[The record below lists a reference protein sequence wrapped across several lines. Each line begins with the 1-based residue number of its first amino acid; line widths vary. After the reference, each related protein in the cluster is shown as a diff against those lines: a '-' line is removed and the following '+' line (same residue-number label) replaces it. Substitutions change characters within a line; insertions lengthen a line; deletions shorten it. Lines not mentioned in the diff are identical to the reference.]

1 METILVAVIFSI
13 PGIISNRILFRVF
26 PKSIG
31 ERTEYEKTITAIIDS
46 IFVLILNIV
55 VLNLFLNKDIKTF
68 ENLLTRLSYMSFF
81 IKYSVLT
88 LFNCFILSAIKR
100 FLYNPLVLKVINL
113 YKNNKGGIQENIW
126 PSAWEYIFENPEIS
140 KKDMYITIEKNGEVI
155 TAGLVDVYPP
165 PNQKNRDILL
175 RDTQGFKLYLDND
188 KNIPEDKRLLD
199 IIKYEYYDFNNDL
212 LIKIYDNT
220 KLIAY
225 LNEP

>member
-1 METILVAVIFSI
+1 
-13 PGIISNRILFRVF
+13 
-26 PKSIG
+26 
-31 ERTEYEKTITAIIDS
+31 
-46 IFVLILNIV
+46 
-55 VLNLFLNKDIKTF
+55 
-68 ENLLTRLSYMSFF
+68 
-81 IKYSVLT
+81 
-88 LFNCFILSAIKR
+88 
-100 FLYNPLVLKVINL
+100 
-113 YKNNKGGIQENIW
+113 
-126 PSAWEYIFENPEIS
+126 
-140 KKDMYITIEKNGEVI
+140 MYITIEKNGEVI